1 MFIIKNKNVPFQHF
15 KRYLVDVKTSLLTQN
30 LAFLVNFEHSLIVIV
45 RLRKVITLTVQVSM
59 LSYFFSLG
67 YNNYQKRQQQQEGGN
82 GGSPRSQRHNFQT
95 QQQQSS
101 GGRMS
106 PQQQNQNQQQG
117 QGQQAG
123 QFQQQKKTSKCHI
136 SIELYII
143 CT

>member
-1 MFIIKNKNVPFQHF
+1 MFFIKGKKYSISALQKVPSRDLNLTFN
-15 KRYLVDVKTSLLTQN
+15 TESL
-30 LAFLVNFEHSLIVIV
+30 FLVNFEHSLIVIV
-45 RLRKVITLTVQVSM
+45 KLGKFIKLTDQVSM
-59 LSYFFSLG
+59 VSYFFSSG

-95 QQQQSS
+95 QQQSS

-136 SIELYII
+136 SIELNII
-143 CT
+143 CP

>member
-1 MFIIKNKNVPFQHF
+1 
-15 KRYLVDVKTSLLTQN
+15 
-30 LAFLVNFEHSLIVIV
+30 
-45 RLRKVITLTVQVSM
+45 M

-143 CT
+143 CPWILLIVYDVFLLEVIIKDYHDMKSFSVEWKCNFRLK